1 MNEKLVRVVQFLLR
15 LLSVF
20 IPVNRNRVAF
30 IRRSY
35 SGSNITPVVD
45 WLHTHHPEIDILLLD
60 SSPSGQLA
68 GAGNW
73 LYRGKQYL
81 SLLKCR
87 VIVTSHGPFVK
98 TKKNVTIELWH
109 AFPTKKE
116 SALFNRRARQRI
128 KRINRM
134 TDQFIS
140 YSDFAS
146 LLYNS
151 RYHIPSSKY
160 IALGAPR
167 NDYLFSSIPDPYHKE
182 YKKVILYAPTF
193 RESYDNAKPLKIDFW
208 LKGFR
213 GNEFHKF
220 LVEHGYL
227 LIWKLHPNEE
237 KRWANFDQSEFPS
250 NLVTLTD
257 KKLRDMGV
265 DFYQLLSLTDT
276 LVTDYSSIYAD
287 YLLLDRPMVFVPAD
301 EEIYNEQRGL
311 LLNPYDVWMPGP
323 KCRDQEQLQDEIS
336 RSLEDTAY
344 FQHERQFLR
353 GVFHRF
359 MDGKSTE
366 RVANFILSRLEN
378 QS

>member
-1 MNEKLVRVVQFLLR
+1 LNEYLVRVIQFLLS

-20 IPVNRNRVAF
+20 IPVHMNRVGF
-30 IRRSY
+30 IRRSF

-45 WLHTHHPEIDILLLD
+45 WLHEHHPEVDILLLD
-60 SSPSGQLA
+60 SSPSGRLV
-68 GAGNW
+68 GSGNW
-73 LYRGKQYL
+73 LYRLKQYL
-81 SLLKCR
+81 ALLQCR

-98 TKKNVTIELWH
+98 THRNVTIELWH

-151 RYHIPSSKY
+151 RYHMALSKY
-160 IALGAPR
+160 ISLGAPR
-167 NDYLFSSIPDPYHKE
+167 NDYLLTSIPDLYHAE
-182 YKKVILYAPTF
+182 FKKVILYAPTF
-193 RESYDNAKPLKIDFW
+193 RESFDKTKPLKMDFW
-208 LKGFR
+208 LTDFR
-213 GNEFHKF
+213 AMEFHKF

-237 KRWANFDQSEFPS
+237 KRWAAFDQNEFPTKL
-250 NLVTLTD
+250 LVLTD
-257 KKLRDMGV
+257 QKLRDMGI
-265 DFYQLLSLTDT
+265 DFYQLLSLTDA

-301 EEIYNEQRGL
+301 EDFFNEQRGL

-323 KCRDQEQLQDEIS
+323 KCRNQQQLQDEIS
-336 RSLEDTAY
+336 HSLEDSAY

-359 MDGKSTE
+359 TDGKSTE
-366 RVANFILSRLEN
+366 RVANFILSKLEN
-378 QS
+378 